1 MADARTVG
9 RDGGDGPVDSC
20 GVCGGY
26 GVPHLIFELR
36 MSRRQRDG
44 CGSDADITSGSEFGS
59 GRPRAPVESKPAR
72 RLLRFKGEVGLVHLL
87 GVSVVGGSRL
97 W

>member
-26 GVPHLIFELR
+26 GVPRLIFELR

-44 CGSDADITSGSEFGS
+44 CGAMRASRVDTSLEAAERADL
-59 GRPRAPVESKPAR
+59 R
-72 RLLRFKGEVGLVHLL
+72 RLA
-87 GVSVVGGSRL
+87 SRSL
-97 W
+97 FEGYFG